1 MQSRVSMLASER
13 RRNSE
18 QSRVLSSNELFWG
31 KLSAAEAA
39 TQRLSKQAVGSRG
52 PKPLI
57 AAPLRR
63 RSLTSD
69 RGMEVRRRQVPW
81 ARILLCVS
89 FTEVCFET
97 SKCD

>member
-1 MQSRVSMLASER
+1 M
-13 RRNSE
+13 
-18 QSRVLSSNELFWG
+18 LSSNELFWV

-39 TQRLSKQAVGSRG
+39 TQRLSKQAAGSRG
-52 PKPLI
+52 PKPLR

-69 RGMEVRRRQVPW
+69 GGMEVRRFQVPW
-81 ARILLCVS
+81 ARIRLSVS

-97 SKCD
+97 GKCD